1 MKHAAQA
8 INTTVIQEEKKPLLQ
23 RLWRQR
29 AYFILMFIPI
39 VLYVIFNY
47 WPFYY
52 VSWAFTNYGE
62 VPPSQVS
69 WVGFAQFEKL
79 FSNSDFKVALLNT
92 LSISFKS
99 ILWGFPLPIIFALF
113 LDEMGKHFKKVLQT
127 IIVFPNFLS
136 FVIIASIWYLILA
149 PSDSVNAE
157 IAKAL
162 GQSPI
167 YWFGT
172 SKYIQGLLVASGIW
186 QGAGYSAIVY
196 LAALSGVDQSLFE
209 AAKIDGANRVQQAW
223 YIKLPCISSTI
234 IICLIMSLGGILGV
248 FDNVIIMAQAV
259 VYDKADVLM
268 TMAYRAGIKQMKLGY
283 GMAVSVFKAVVSFA
297 LVLLT
302 NWLSRK
308 FSESS
313 LF

>member
-1 MKHAAQA
+1 MKHAAEA
-8 INTTVIQEEKKPLLQ
+8 AATAVLQEPKKPLLQ
-23 RLWRQR
+23 RLWKQR
-29 AYFILMFIPI
+29 AYFLLMLVPV

-79 FSNSDFKVALLNT
+79 FSNSDFKRALLNT

-99 ILWGFPLPIIFALF
+99 LLWGFPIPILFALF
-113 LDEMGKHFKKVLQT
+113 LDEMGRHVKKVLQT

-136 FVIIASIWYLILA
+136 FVIVASIWYLILA
-149 PSDSVNAE
+149 PTNSVNSE
-157 IAKAL
+157 IAKAF
-162 GQSPI
+162 GQTAI

-196 LAALSGVDQSLFE
+196 LAAISAVDTSLFE
-209 AAKIDGANRVQQAW
+209 AAKIDGANRLQQMW

-297 LVLLT
+297 LVLVT
-302 NWLSRK
+302 NWLSRR